1 MSQKLKAVLSI
12 LVIIVTVFGLFATFH
27 GIVKDDEGNYIN
39 GKDALKYGLDINGG
53 VYVVMEAQTDEMN
66 LSPAEL
72 RELMEQTR
80 AVIDNRVN
88 ELGVAESSVTI
99 EGTNRLRVEMPGVS
113 DADEAI
119 EAIGTTAK
127 LYFMLSDGTV
137 VLDGSYVNDAQVDT
151 DGSYYKIL
159 LEFDSE
165 GASLFEEATRKA
177 YNNEPE
183 VTVEGMN
190 SDEIAIVLDGTVL
203 THPQVRTVI
212 SGGKCEITGRFT
224 QERATTLAAL
234 IRGGALPVELKEIQ
248 SSVQSATIGAN
259 ALDKSIVAGG
269 IGLIIIFALMI
280 LMYGLLGVIA
290 DIALMLYVAMFIWA
304 MVGFN
309 VVLTLPGIA
318 ALILSIGMAV
328 DANVIIFSRIKEEIC
343 EGKSIRVAVDSGFK
357 EALVTVLDAQITTL
371 IAAIVLY
378 EVGTTTVKGFALTLM
393 IGIVFSIFTAVII
406 SQLFL
411 SFVAG
416 TERFCKNKY
425 FGVNEDG
432 TPKQFINKKFNFIRN
447 RKIFYIASCAIIIVG
462 LVCSMIFG
470 MNYGI
475 DFTGGT
481 TIQVEMGEQVKISD
495 VEDAIKSFDL
505 DPSII
510 YTGEGN
516 TQIQIKTIKALE
528 NAERTEVFGAL
539 QEKFGLE
546 DNALVASEQFGPSVG
561 DELKANAIKAVLI
574 AAVGMLIYIIL
585 RFKSWKY
592 GLSAVVGVAHDVLM
606 VLAFYAI
613 FRYTVN
619 NPFIAAILTLVG
631 YSINDTI
638 VIFDRIRYNKKIYAK
653 NNNETNIDLSL
664 NQTLNRTI
672 MTSVTTLVVMVPLL
686 FMVGGSIAQFIVP
699 LMVGVIVGCYSS
711 IFVCAPLY
719 YDLNKKDEMSKYMLK
734 QQERERAD
742 RRKEKAKEIEKVK
755 ETVIPSK
762 GGEQAKPKNKS
773 KAKSKKKSK

>member
-12 LVIIVTVFGLFATFH
+12 LVIIVILFGLFATFH
-27 GIVKDDEGNYIN
+27 GITKDEDGNYIN

-66 LSPAEL
+66 LSGEEL
-72 RELMEQTR
+72 KELMEQTR

-99 EGTNRLRVEMPGVS
+99 EGTNRLRVEMPGVTN
-113 DADEAI
+113 ADEAI
-119 EAIGTTAK
+119 EAIGTTAQ
-127 LYFMLSDGTV
+127 LYFMLSDGSI
-137 VLDGSYVNDAQVDT
+137 VLDGSYVQDAQVDT

-159 LEFDSE
+159 LEFTPE
-165 GASLFEEATRKA
+165 GASLFEEGTRKA
-177 YNNEPE
+177 FNNEPE

-190 SDEIAIVLDGTVL
+190 SNEIAIVLDGSVITNPEVKS
-203 THPQVRTVI
+203 VI
-212 SGGKCEITGRFT
+212 SGGKAEISGRFT
-224 QERATTLAAL
+224 KEHATTLAAL

-259 ALDKSIVAGG
+259 ALDKSIIAGG
-269 IGLIIIFALMI
+269 IGIIIVFALML
-280 LMYGLLGVIA
+280 LMYGLLGLVA
-290 DIALMLYVAMFIWA
+290 DIALVLYVIMFVWA
-304 MVGFN
+304 MVAFD

-357 EALVTVLDAQITTL
+357 DAIVTVLDAQITTL

-411 SFVAG
+411 SFLAG

-432 TPKQFINKKFNFIRN
+432 TPKQFIHKKFNFIKN
-447 RKIFYIASCAIIIVG
+447 RKIFYIASCAIIIIG
-462 LVCSMIFG
+462 LVCSIAFG

-516 TQIQIKTIKALE
+516 TQVQIKTIKALE
-528 NAERTEVFGAL
+528 NSERNEVFGAL

-546 DNALVASEQFGPSVG
+546 DGALIASEQFGPSVG
-561 DELKANAIKAVLI
+561 DELKANAFKAVVI
-574 AAVGMLIYIIL
+574 AAIGMLIYIIF

-592 GLSAVVGVAHDVLM
+592 GFSAIVGVAHDVLM

-638 VIFDRIRYNKKIYAK
+638 VIFDRIRYNKKLYAK

-672 MTSVTTLVVMVPLL
+672 MTSLTTLVVMVPLIVL
-686 FMVGGSIAQFIVP
+686 VGGSISQFIIP

-719 YDLNKKDEMSKYMLK
+719 YDMNKKDEMSKYMLK
-734 QQERERAD
+734 QQEKERTE
-742 RRKEKAKEIEKVK
+742 RRKEKAKESNKTK
-755 ETVIPSK
+755 EEAVQTK
-762 GGEQAKPKNKS
+762 TKS
-773 KAKSKKKSK
+773 KSKQKSKKNK